1 MPLGW
6 LKARAIL
13 QARWSQPGRPS
24 RGSAQYNRQCSRPNL
39 KENGE
44 DQKGLLEFPAL

>member
-6 LKARAIL
+6 LKVRAIL
-13 QARWSQPGRPS
+13 QARRSQPGHPF
-24 RGSAQYNRQCSRPNL
+24 RGSAQYNRQRSRPNL